1 MCSQDRRN
9 RATKNLNVCSV
20 VEKIYAVCFL
30 TRRDLQQK
38 KYCDESS
45 TVYNMRACVSVFV
58 HVVGGPYIQTPD
70 PIFTHFSFLH
80 LLLVAVLSHW
90 SVSLPSSQ
98 HTPPQVAIMSGMI
111 LMSWLLAL
119 LLTDKWGGGGT
130 RQCQVQEKQYLPSPS
145 SRFHSHSHF
154 LSHRL
159 SQQVDGSK
167 VSLCDITALCLPPGG
182 SGFSTTD

>member
-20 VEKIYAVCFL
+20 VEKIYPVCFL

-119 LLTDKWGGGGT
+119 LLTDKWGGGGPVSV
-130 RQCQVQEKQYLPSPS
+130 RSRRSSISPLPAPVSTPTPTS
-145 SRFHSHSHF
+145 SLIAS
-154 LSHRL
+154 LSR
-159 SQQVDGSK
+159 
-167 VSLCDITALCLPPGG
+167 
-182 SGFSTTD
+182 